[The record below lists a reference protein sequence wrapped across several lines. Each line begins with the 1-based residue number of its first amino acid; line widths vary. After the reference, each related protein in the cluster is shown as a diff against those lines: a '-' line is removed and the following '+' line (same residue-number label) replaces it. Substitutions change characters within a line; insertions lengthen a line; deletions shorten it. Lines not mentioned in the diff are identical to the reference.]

1 MALLLPLRSRCRLV
15 LSSTLALAG
24 LLLALALP
32 AAAAPRRDLWLH
44 VAVDGGGAAGSRV
57 RVTVPLALAQAIL
70 PLIDDDDICRGK
82 VRIDGGGFTGSD
94 LDDLRA
100 LRAAVAAAKEGEFV
114 RLRLDDADALVARSG
129 GNLLMRVNDGDTR
142 VRIRLP
148 LDLLDALLAAE
159 SAGHGEIDL
168 AAAIETLGNQ
178 GAGEIVS
185 VDDGTDQVR
194 IWLDTK
200 PDQD

>member
-1 MALLLPLRSRCRLV
+1 
-15 LSSTLALAG
+15 
-24 LLLALALP
+24 
-32 AAAAPRRDLWLH
+32 
-44 VAVDGGGAAGSRV
+44 
-57 RVTVPLALAQAIL
+57 VTVPLALAQAIL